1 MVKLSFL
8 RVILLGLVRIEDFD
22 LMFHGLGGL
31 AGKGAG
37 IRRLPPHILTSRL
50 LVVSRM
56 NLRSFLKAPWS
67 GAGEEK
73 KVGK

>member
-37 IRRLPPHILTSRL
+37 IRRLPPHILTSS
-50 LVVSRM
+50 VS
-56 NLRSFLKAPWS
+56 NESSFIS
-67 GAGEEK
+67 
-73 KVGK
+73 

>member
-31 AGKGAG
+31 AGKGAWDSE
-37 IRRLPPHILTSRL
+37 TSSSYL
-50 LVVSRM
+50 D
-56 NLRSFLKAPWS
+56 
-67 GAGEEK
+67 
-73 KVGK
+73 